1 MNRFL
6 GPTILAAALVALTP
20 AANAQDFARGLE
32 FSQAGNYEAALK
44 EWHPLAKQGD
54 AEAQFN
60 LGIIYDKGEGILKD
74 AEEAVRWYRLAAEQG
89 HANAQTIL
97 GLMYYEGDGVSQN
110 GKEAMR
116 WTRLAARQGHA
127 IAQGWL
133 GLIHAEGK
141 DAPKD
146 AVAAHMWYSASLA
159 NGYENAG
166 RLRGSLE
173 TTMTPE
179 QIAQA
184 TQKAETCLSSNYA
197 NCD

>member
-1 MNRFL
+1 MNSFL
-6 GPTILAAALVALTP
+6 RTTLLAAMLVALTP
-20 AANAQDFARGLE
+20 AANAQDFDKGLE
-32 FSQAGNYEAALK
+32 VSQAGDYEAALK
-44 EWHPLAKQGD
+44 EWRPLAEQGS

-60 LGIIYDKGEGILKD
+60 LGIIYDKGEGVLKD
-74 AEEAVRWYRLAAEQG
+74 IEEAVRWYRLAAKQG

-97 GLMYYEGDGVSQN
+97 GLMYYEGDAISEDLQ
-110 GKEAMR
+110 EAKH

-141 DAPKD
+141 GAPKN

-166 RLRGSLE
+166 RLRDDLE
-173 TTMTPE
+173 ATMPPD

-184 TQKAETCLSSNYA
+184 TQMAKTCLSSNYA